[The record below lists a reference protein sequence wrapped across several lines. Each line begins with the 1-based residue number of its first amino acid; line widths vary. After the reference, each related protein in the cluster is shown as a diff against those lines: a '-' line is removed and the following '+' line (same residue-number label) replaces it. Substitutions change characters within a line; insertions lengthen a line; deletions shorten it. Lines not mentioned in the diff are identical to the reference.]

1 MGHHCNVSL
10 RCLQNHIPLQKR
22 SILQIPF
29 MMEIRKMQSSSVKK
43 NYFAIPCFYISDA
56 LLQIDLLSICVFVR
70 RACLIAPN
78 NIYRVGVKFTAH
90 IPTDFKLHSFVHGL
104 CKIVPRGIF
113 PFACR
118 QFIESVEKLHWLS
131 CFWNGIAQVSECH
144 FGQMFKMLHIFL
156 AHHLYFTFS

>member
-22 SILQIPF
+22 GILQIPF
-29 MMEIRKMQSSSVKK
+29 MMGIRKMQSSSVKK
-43 NYFAIPCFYISDA
+43 NYFAIPRFYISDA

-104 CKIVPRGIF
+104 CEIVPPGIF

-144 FGQMFKMLHIFL
+144 FGQMFKMLHIKYIL
-156 AHHLYFTFS
+156 VCTF

>member
-22 SILQIPF
+22 GILQIPF

-43 NYFAIPCFYISDA
+43 NYFAIPRFYISDA

-90 IPTDFKLHSFVHGL
+90 IPTNFNCTASSEL
-104 CKIVPRGIF
+104 CTQWER
-113 PFACR
+113 CCTT
-118 QFIESVEKLHWLS
+118 ESVYFPLHRRP
-131 CFWNGIAQVSECH
+131 N
-144 FGQMFKMLHIFL
+144 FKQHSAIHWVDRNSPLIEL
-156 AHHLYFTFS
+156 LL

>member
-22 SILQIPF
+22 GILQIPF

-43 NYFAIPCFYISDA
+43 NYFAIPRFYISDA

-90 IPTDFKLHSFVHGL
+90 IPTKLHSFVHSFVRN
-104 CKIVPRGIF
+104 CTPRYISF
-113 PFACR
+113 CIQAIHWVSRKAALIELLLKRHCTSVWMPFWPN
-118 QFIESVEKLHWLS
+118 V
-131 CFWNGIAQVSECH
+131 
-144 FGQMFKMLHIFL
+144 
-156 AHHLYFTFS
+156 